1 MQTLRISKVYTGAV
15 TGKDTPSRPKLPSPQ
30 DVAEVLGFVPL
41 LEVYF
46 RRCLQVEMPAQ
57 LQEFFG
63 QHRLTG
69 RHGGVLAQLS
79 AGQSISVTELAR
91 RMGVSLSTASE
102 LVGDLA
108 RAGLVERRRT
118 LAGLAEPHRATVQ
131 AFVAQRA
138 GPLLQ
143 VLEAL
148 SPRDRQGFARGLSA
162 WAQQVRDW

>member
-1 MQTLRISKVYTGAV
+1 VVV
-15 TGKDTPSRPKLPSPQ
+15 TGNHTPARPKLPSPA
-30 DVAEVLGFVPL
+30 DIAEVMGFVPL
-41 LEVYF
+41 LEIYF

-57 LQEFFG
+57 LQEIFRH
-63 QHRLTG
+63 HRLTA

-108 RAGLVERRRT
+108 RAGLVERREDPNDRRRT
-118 LAGLAEPHRATVQ
+118 LASLAEPHRATVQ

-143 VLEAL
+143 VLETL

>member
-1 MQTLRISKVYTGAV
+1 V
-15 TGKDTPSRPKLPSPQ
+15 TGKDSLSRPKVPSPE
-30 DVAEVLGFVPL
+30 DIAEVLGFVPL

-46 RRCLQVEMPAQ
+46 RRCLQAEMPAP
-57 LQEFFG
+57 LQELF
-63 QHRLTG
+63 QHHRLTA

-108 RAGLVERRRT
+108 RAGLVERREDPDNRRRT
-118 LAGLAEPHRATVQ
+118 LAALAPMHRAAVQ

-148 SPRDRQGFARGLSA
+148 SPRDRQGFARGLAA
-162 WAQQVRDW
+162 WARQVRDW

>member
-1 MQTLRISKVYTGAV
+1 VAV

-57 LQEFFG
+57 LQELFRR
-63 QHRLTG
+63 HRLTG

-108 RAGLVERRRT
+108 RAGLVERREDPTNRRRT
-118 LAGLAEPHRATVQ
+118 LAGLAEPHRATVE

-148 SPRDRQGFARGLSA
+148 APRDRQGFARGLAA
-162 WAQQVRDW
+162 WAHQVRDW

>member
-1 MQTLRISKVYTGAV
+1 V
-15 TGKDTPSRPKLPSPQ
+15 TGKDTSAPPELPSPD

-57 LQEFFG
+57 LQDVFRR
-63 QHRLTG
+63 HRLTG

-79 AGQSISVTELAR
+79 AGQPISVTELAR

-102 LVGDLA
+102 LVGDLG
-108 RAGLVERRRT
+108 RAGLVERREDPSNRRRT
-118 LAGLAEPHRATVQ
+118 LASLAEPHRATVQ

-138 GPLLQ
+138 GPLLK

-148 SPRDRQGFARGLSA
+148 SPSDRQGFARGLSA
-162 WAQQVRDW
+162 WAEQVRDW

>member
-1 MQTLRISKVYTGAV
+1 V
-15 TGKDTPSRPKLPSPQ
+15 TGKDTPSRPQLPSPE
-30 DVAEVLGFVPL
+30 DVAQVLGFVPL

-57 LQEFFG
+57 LQELFRH
-63 QHRLTG
+63 HRLT
-69 RHGGVLAQLS
+69 

-108 RAGLVERRRT
+108 RAGLVERREDPTNRRRT

-143 VLEAL
+143 VLDAL

>member
-1 MQTLRISKVYTGAV
+1 V
-15 TGKDTPSRPKLPSPQ
+15 TGTDTPSRATLPSPQ
-30 DVAEVLGFVPL
+30 DIAEVLGFVPL

-46 RRCLQVEMPAQ
+46 RRCLQAEMPAQ
-57 LQEFFG
+57 LQELFG

-79 AGQSISVTELAR
+79 AGQPISVTELAR

-108 RAGLVERRRT
+108 RAGLVERRQDPTNRRRT
-118 LAGLAEPHRATVQ
+118 LAGLAEPHRAAVQ

-143 VLEAL
+143 VLEVL

-162 WAQQVRDW
+162 WAQQVRDS